1 MANVIIKSEERR
13 QHEAYVLDSFKK
25 NGCNVS
31 SGDREAAECIAARS
45 REAYENLKRMEDKRR

>member
-1 MANVIIKSEERR
+1 MANIIIKSEERR

-25 NGCNVS
+25 NGCNAS

-45 REAYENLKRMEDKRR
+45 REAYENLKRMEGKR